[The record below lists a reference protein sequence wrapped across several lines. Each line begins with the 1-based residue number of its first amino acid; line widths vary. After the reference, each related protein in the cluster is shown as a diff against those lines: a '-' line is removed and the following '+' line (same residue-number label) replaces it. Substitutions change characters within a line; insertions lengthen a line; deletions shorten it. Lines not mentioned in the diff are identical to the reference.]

1 MEEAPSWYLLLHT
14 TGEIIMA
21 QTQDAVTT
29 WPELAEGLY
38 AFLTGRGATIEY
50 SFNHMTVMVPRDTG
64 AVTVLDLSGAV
75 VITVE
80 GIPMRVDAVGRE
92 LRVTADRPIVLL
104 RRGGLRVLKAAA
116 PTLEPGWDLRCGW
129 CTGGG

>member
-1 MEEAPSWYLLLHT
+1 VEEAPSWYLLLHT

-50 SFNHMTVMVPRDTG
+50 SFNQMTVMVPRDTG
-64 AVTVLDLSGAV
+64 SDAPQARWQLDG
-75 VITVE
+75 T
-80 GIPMRVDAVGRE
+80 
-92 LRVTADRPIVLL
+92 LRVRTSE
-104 RRGGLRVLKAAA
+104 RGQ
-116 PTLEPGWDLRCGW
+116 PEQ
-129 CTGGG
+129 